1 MRDALPV
8 FDSECDVMHERE
20 FPDHAAT
27 LAWAHE
33 EDELDDEVQ
42 RVELLNTSGL
52 GRQHSPSGRSH
63 ALPRATNDAAGGAP
77 HSSPNP
83 RGGWADSG

>member
-1 MRDALPV
+1 
-8 FDSECDVMHERE
+8 MHERE

-33 EDELDDEVQ
+33 QDALDDEVQ

-52 GRQHSPSGRSH
+52 GRQRQP
-63 ALPRATNDAAGGAP
+63 
-77 HSSPNP
+77 
-83 RGGWADSG
+83 